1 MKTKLRLQAL
11 LVPMTALGLTVAC
24 GSSETDDSD
33 HGGSGAQSGGNTG
46 SGTGGAVSTG
56 GAAIG
61 GTTSGGTAAGGAAS
75 GGAAP
80 GGTVSSGGTGGGAPV
95 VTTVCGNAAEE
106 ASASLTCPA
115 GSTITSIDFASF
127 GTSTGE
133 CGSFAA
139 SECNAAESKA
149 VVEAACLGRSS
160 CSVEATNA
168 TFGGDPC
175 SFTVKYLNV
184 QAACTEE
191 AVGAGGATGTGGEA
205 SGGTSS
211 GGAGTGGEATGGS
224 SSGGAST
231 GGASTGG
238 AGTGGSSSGGCPSNL
253 MGWATVNAD
262 NVNGTTGGGNATPTT
277 VTTFA
282 ALKAAAQDSAP
293 RVIIVSGTIDT
304 NEGGGSPMEVK
315 SNKTIRG
322 ANKQATIYGGLTVKN
337 VSNVIIQN
345 LNIHGVWPNSG
356 PDDTLSSRGSH
367 HIWWDHLNVWD
378 AGDGLLDITNASDY
392 QTVSWSKF
400 WSTNKDHGHRLASL
414 NGSGG
419 GDHPEDWD
427 NLKVTYHHNW
437 WSTLVDQ
444 RMPRVMYGMGHVF
457 NNFYDA
463 PGNSYCVG
471 VGSYGAALIER
482 NYFLNVNDPHTFMYD
497 VYCHITARDNV
508 YDGTTGKKDTGMGGA
523 RKVEGQDFN
532 VQPFTDPPYDYTMD
546 DAQDV
551 PDIVTECA
559 GPR

>member
-1 MKTKLRLQAL
+1 MTRIPTRAL
-11 LVPMTALGLTVAC
+11 ILAFGSLGIAVAC
-24 GSSETDDSD
+24 SSPDD
-33 HGGSGAQSGGNTG
+33 GGSDNQGAGGTG
-46 SGTGGAVSTG
+46 PASTGGVPGTGAAMGTGGATATTG
-56 GAAIG
+56 GAAATG
-61 GTTSGGTAAGGAAS
+61 GAVATGGAAATMTS
-75 GGAAP
+75 
-80 GGTVSSGGTGGGAPV
+80 
-95 VTTVCGNAAEE
+95 VCGTADEE
-106 ASASLTCPA
+106 ASATLTCPE

-127 GTSTGE
+127 GTSTGD
-133 CGSFAA
+133 CGSFAT
-139 SECNAAESKA
+139 SECNAADSQA
-149 VVEAACLGRSS
+149 VVEAACLGQSS
-160 CSVEATNA
+160 CSVEATNE

-184 QAACTEE
+184 QATCSGDGT
-191 AVGAGGATGTGGEA
+191 VGTGGA
-205 SGGTSS
+205 PGTGGSTS
-211 GGAGTGGEATGGS
+211 GGA

-238 AGTGGSSSGGCPSNL
+238 ASTGGSGNGGCPSNL

-262 NVNGTTGGGNATPTT
+262 SVNGTTGGGDATPTT
-277 VTTFA
+277 VTTLA
-282 ALKAAAQDSAP
+282 ALKAAAQDAAP
-293 RVIIVSGTIDT
+293 RVILVSGKIDT
-304 NEGGGSPMEVK
+304 TEGGGSPLEIK

-322 ANKQATIYGGLTVKN
+322 ANAQATIYGGLTVKN

-345 LNIHGVWPNSG
+345 LNIQGVWPNSG

-367 HIWWDHLNVWD
+367 HIWWDHLTVWD

-400 WSTNKDHGHRLASL
+400 YYTDASHGHRLASL

-444 RMPRVMYGMGHVF
+444 RMPRVMYGKGHVF

-471 VGSYGAALIER
+471 VGSYGAALIEK
-482 NYFLNVNDPHTFMYD
+482 NYFKKVNDPHIFMYD

-523 RKVEGQDFN
+523 RKVTGQDFD
-532 VQPFTDPPYDYTMD
+532 VVPFTDPPYDYTMD